1 MPNLS
6 QLHLDRPDSKFCR
19 IAPAVLLA
27 ATVSAAIA
35 LSGPAI
41 ERVQA
46 AQAKP
51 SGLPPAVLAQVDAA
65 SAKFSSAQADVRQE
79 LFTKVVHDTETQ
91 NGQVYFLRKGGST
104 QMGMKLLPPDAA
116 PGAQPTQVLE
126 FSGGNARMFNP
137 GTNQVDEYSA
147 TGKNQQLAETF
158 MTLGFGGSGTDLA
171 KAWTITDQGAEA
183 MTDGN
188 KSVQTRKL
196 DLVSKDPGIRNSF
209 SHVTIWID
217 PARDVSL
224 KQVSYQASG
233 DTRTMY
239 YTNIRLNQPVDL
251 APFAIKCKGKCTVV
265 IH

>member
-1 MPNLS
+1 MPNP
-6 QLHLDRPDSKFCR
+6 RIRR

-27 ATVSAAIA
+27 AA
-35 LSGPAI
+35 LSAGIVLAAGPAI
-41 ERVQA
+41 ECVQA

-51 SGLPPAVLAQVDAA
+51 SGLPPAVLAQMDAA
-65 SAKFSSAQADVRQE
+65 SARFSSAQADVRQE

-91 NGQVYFLRKGGST
+91 TGQVYFLRKGGST
-104 QMGMKLLPPDAA
+104 QMGMTLLPPGAA
-116 PGAQPTQVLE
+116 PGAAPAQVLE
-126 FSGGNARMFNP
+126 FSGAKGRMFNP
-137 GTNQVDEYSA
+137 GTNQVDESSA

-158 MTLGFGGSGTDLA
+158 LTLGFGGSGTDLA
-171 KAWTITDQGAEA
+171 KAWTITDLGSEQLS
-183 MTDGN
+183 DG
-188 KSVQTRKL
+188 KQTVKTEKL
-196 DLVSKDPGIRNSF
+196 DLVSKDPGIRNNF

-265 IH
+265 TH